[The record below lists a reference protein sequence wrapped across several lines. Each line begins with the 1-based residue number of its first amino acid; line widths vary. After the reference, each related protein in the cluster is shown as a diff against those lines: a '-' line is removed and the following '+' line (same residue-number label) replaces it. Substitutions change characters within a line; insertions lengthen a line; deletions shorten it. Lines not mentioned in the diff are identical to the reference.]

1 MENFQYY
8 TPTKIIFGRG
18 AEEQTGQ
25 LAAEQGCK
33 KVLVHYGGGS
43 VVRSGLLERIY
54 RSLDAVGISYVSLG
68 GVVPNPR
75 LSLVYEGIRLAR
87 KEQVDFILAV
97 GGGSVIDSAKAIGY
111 GVANEGDVWDFYEK
125 RRTAKACLPIGVVL
139 TIAAAGSEMSD
150 SSVITKE
157 EGWLK
162 RGYSS
167 NYARARFAVMNPEL
181 TMTLP
186 KYQTASGCVDIMMH
200 TMERY
205 FNHSENM
212 EMTDGISEHL
222 LRTVMKN
229 AKILMNE
236 PENYQAR
243 AGVMWA
249 GSLSHNGLTGCGT
262 GGGDWAS
269 HQLEHELGGMFD
281 VAHGAG
287 LAAVW
292 GSWARYVMD
301 AAPERFAKFAVNVM
315 GVEPEAEKLKTAQKG
330 IEAMEDFY
338 RALDMPVCIGDMGIE
353 LTEEQ
358 MRELA
363 EKCSHFGKRTIGCI
377 KKLDQEDMYQIYKE
391 ARGRK

>member
-8 TPTKIIFGRG
+8 TPTKVVFGKG
-18 AEEQTGQ
+18 TEDQTGE
-25 LAAEQGCK
+25 LVKAQGCK
-33 KVLVHYGGGS
+33 KVLVHYGSGS
-43 VVRSGLLERIY
+43 VVRSGLLDRIF
-54 RSLDAVGISYVSLG
+54 RSLDGAGIDYISLG

-75 LSLVYEGIRLAR
+75 LSLVYEGIELCR
-87 KEQVDFILAV
+87 KEAVDFILAV

-111 GVANEGDVWDFYEK
+111 GLANGGDVWDYYEGK
-125 RRTAKACLPIGVVL
+125 RQAHGCLPVGVVL
-139 TIAAAGSEMSD
+139 TISAAGSEMSD

-167 NYARARFAVMNPEL
+167 DYSRPKFAVMDPVL

-205 FNHSENM
+205 FNQSEKM
-212 EMTDGISEHL
+212 ELTAGSSEIL
-222 LRTVMKN
+222 IRTVMKN
-229 AKILMNE
+229 AKILMTE
-236 PENYQAR
+236 PDNYDAR
-243 AGVMWA
+243 AEVMWA

-262 GGGDWAS
+262 DGGDWAS

-292 GSWARYVMD
+292 GSWARYVVD
-301 AAPERFAKFAVNVM
+301 ARPERFAQFAVKVM
-315 GVEPEAEKLKTAQKG
+315 GVQPGKDDMETALKG
-330 IEAMEDFY
+330 IGAMEDFY
-338 RALDMPVCIGDMGIE
+338 RSIDMPVCIRDMGIE
-353 LTEEQ
+353 VTEEQ
-358 MRELA
+358 LKELA
-363 EKCSHFGKRTIGCI
+363 MKCSKFETRTIGCI
-377 KKLDQEDMYQIYKE
+377 KKLDREDMYQIYKN
-391 ARGRK
+391 ARG